1 LEFKD
6 DFETAFKRALARERV
21 KDLFVRYD
29 LSKLADH
36 EMSVETYE
44 YHVNQNKLKAEKE
57 RGI

>member
-1 LEFKD
+1 MEFD

-21 KDLFVRYD
+21 RDLFVRYD
-29 LSKLADH
+29 FSQLAAH

-44 YHVNQNKLKAEKE
+44 YHVNQNKLKEEKE